1 MLKILNRS
9 VSLGLKTLGYSP
21 EQIVA
26 IEKYI
31 GEKDTIEGAP
41 HIKDEHLCVFDCAF
55 TPANGMRSIRWQAHV
70 EMMAAAQPFLSG
82 AISKTVNMPPDST
95 VADIAEAYF
104 WGWELGLKAIAIYR
118 DGSKQSQPLS
128 TKSEGQKAEDAA
140 SAVEAKVVY
149 KPRRER
155 LPDTRNSVTHKFSI
169 SGHEGYINVGLYPDG
184 RPGEVF
190 ITMAKEGSTI
200 GGLMDS
206 FGTATSISLQYG
218 VPLEVLVNKFINT
231 RFEPMGHT
239 TNPDIRIA
247 KSLVDYIFRWLGLTF
262 LDSYR
267 EEQKA
272 KAEMLASSKADSAK
286 AESTAAAK
294 VVSNLTKTPVNG
306 NGAEIANKN
315 NGYTSAKFI
324 GIDDLTSRT
333 PGRAASKPDTRDG
346 QFAGFQSDAPTCDSC
361 GSITVRNGNC
371 YLCHNCGNS
380 LGCS

>member
-1 MLKILNRS
+1 LK
-9 VSLGLKTLGYSP
+9 
-21 EQIVA
+21 E
-26 IEKYI
+26 
-31 GEKDTIEGAP
+31 
-41 HIKDEHLCVFDCAF
+41 EHLPVFDCAF
-55 TPANGMRSIRWQAHV
+55 TPANGTRSIRWQAHV

-82 AISKTVNMPPDST
+82 AISKTVNMPNDT
-95 VADIAEAYF
+95 TIKDIEQAYY

-128 TKSEGQKAEDAA
+128 TKTEGKKAEDAA
-140 SAVEAKVVY
+140 AAQVIEKITEKIVF

-169 SGHEGYINVGLYPDG
+169 AGHEGYINVGLYPDG

-206 FGTATSISLQYG
+206 FGTAISISLQYG
-218 VPLEVLVNKFINT
+218 VPLEVLVNKFSHT
-231 RFEPMGHT
+231 RFEPNGHT

-247 KSLVDYIFRWLGLTF
+247 KSVVDYIFRWLGMTF
-262 LDSYR
+262 LAGYR

-272 KAEMLASSKADSAK
+272 KAELISGNDKQGASKSTALPVASSDATLRT
-286 AESTAAAK
+286 E
-294 VVSNLTKTPVNG
+294 
-306 NGAEIANKN
+306 
-315 NGYTSAKFI
+315 AKFVSHDERGAAWAI
-324 GIDDLTSRT
+324 SSAPMREETSMREEGRT
-333 PGRAASKPDTRDG
+333 E
-346 QFAGFQSDAPTCDSC
+346 QFSRFQSDAPACDNC
-361 GSITVRNGNC
+361 GSVTVRNGNC

>member
-1 MLKILNRS
+1 
-9 VSLGLKTLGYSP
+9 
-21 EQIVA
+21 
-26 IEKYI
+26 
-31 GEKDTIEGAP
+31 
-41 HIKDEHLCVFDCAF
+41 
-55 TPANGMRSIRWQAHV
+55 
-70 EMMAAAQPFLSG
+70 
-82 AISKTVNMPPDST
+82 
-95 VADIAEAYF
+95 
-104 WGWELGLKAIAIYR
+104 
-118 DGSKQSQPLS
+118 
-128 TKSEGQKAEDAA
+128 
-140 SAVEAKVVY
+140 VVY

-218 VPLEVLVNKFINT
+218 VPLEVLVNKFSNT

-272 KAEMLASSKADSAK
+272 KAEILAASKADSAK
-286 AESTAAAK
+286 VAPVAPK
-294 VVSNLTKTPVNG
+294 VASNLTKTPVNG
-306 NGAEIANKN
+306 NGAEVSNRSSS
-315 NGYTSAKFI
+315 YTNARFV
-324 GIDDLTSRT
+324 GFDDLKSRAPT
-333 PGRAASKPDTRDG
+333 RESARMDSRDG
-346 QFAGFQSDAPTCDSC
+346 QFAGFQSDAPSCDSC